1 MSQASSRMVTLYRL
15 TGATTMEECLLAAG
29 ADAETTD
36 RRFERDGFPCF
47 IRHGYLASA
56 QPAWQNHVETLFGEP
71 IALPSVDPFAV
82 LLIDRRPWVY
92 ALTWG
97 AGHALLN
104 DEFVE
109 QGFGLSFAI
118 ARFDEFRLGSVTSR
132 ALDTSSRI
140 AQVSFPQG
148 AYFGNFGVRRHG
160 ELVSRVRGNAD
171 LSDLECAR
179 ESNRTNRTI
188 TASDQLKIPLAY
200 EFAGLVRDI
209 AVIAEVADRAAPENS
224 LRAIAQVRPLRRG
237 HRLTTALERRLAEAI
252 DGADTGQLDLGWPIG
267 DADYGEAQS
276 FRIRSLGVGG
286 PMHLPAPLTLD
297 HLVDRLRPL
306 PVAERVAALSKG
318 HLQAYTDEEGTEQLG
333 GGTSARKWIA
343 FETII
348 KDNRYV
354 LRDGN
359 WIRIGEAYVEQ
370 IRDEVAHLLARK
382 SDLEFPTWK
391 PTGLS
396 DDENRYCR
404 FVEHEPDLL
413 CLDRKFAQTPRHQNI
428 ELCDLLGPADELI
441 HVKWLG
447 GASAFSHLISQAQA
461 SISALQNEPAA
472 LRWLRDEVAERTHG
486 ARVVTQVPQTIVL
499 AGAGRQWNTNDLF
512 AMSQISLLSFF
523 HSLPRNVDLKFAD
536 IPYVPKHRRAKKS
549 GPTPRR

>member
-1 MSQASSRMVTLYRL
+1 MVTLYRL
-15 TGATTMEECLLAAG
+15 TGATTMEEYLLAAG
-29 ADAETTD
+29 SDAETTD
-36 RRFERDGFPCF
+36 RHFERAGFQCF
-47 IRHGYLASA
+47 IRYGYLASA
-56 QPAWQNHVETLFGEP
+56 QPVWQNHVEALFGEP
-71 IALPSVDPFAV
+71 IGLPSVDPFAV
-82 LLIDRRPWVY
+82 LLIDRHPWVY

-97 AGHALLN
+97 AGYALLN

-140 AQVSFPQG
+140 AQVSFPRG

-209 AVIAEVADRAAPENS
+209 DVIAEVADRAAPENS
-224 LRAIAQVRPLRRG
+224 LRAIAQVRPLRQG
-237 HRLTTALERRLAEAI
+237 HRLIAELERRLAEAI
-252 DGADTGQLDLGWPIG
+252 GGADTGQLDLGWPIS
-267 DADYGEAQS
+267 DTDYGEALS
-276 FRIRSLGVGG
+276 FRIRSLGAGG
-286 PMHLPAPLTLD
+286 PMHLPAPLILD
-297 HLVDRLRPL
+297 NLADRLRPL
-306 PVAERVAALSKG
+306 PVADRVAALRKG
-318 HLQAYTDEEGTEQLG
+318 HIQAYTDEEGTEQLG

-343 FETII
+343 FEAVID
-348 KDNRYV
+348 DNRYV
-354 LRDGN
+354 LRGGN
-359 WIRIGEAYVEQ
+359 WIRIGEAYVQQ
-370 IRDEVAHLLARK
+370 IRDEVAHLLERK
-382 SDLEFPTWK
+382 ANIEFPTWT

-396 DDENRYCR
+396 DDENRYCHT
-404 FVEHEPDLL
+404 VERELDLL
-413 CLDRKFAQTPRHQNI
+413 CLDRKFAQTPRHNNI
-428 ELCDLLGPADELI
+428 ELCDLLGPEDELI

-447 GASAFSHLISQAQA
+447 GAPAFSHLISQAQA

-486 ARVVTQVPQTIVL
+486 ARVLTQAPQTVVL

-523 HSLPRNVDLKFAD
+523 HGLPRNVDLQFAD
-536 IPYVPKHRRAKKS
+536 IPYVPKRRSRTKPAGPAHRR
-549 GPTPRR
+549 